1 MRRWIALSAYLY
13 PRAWRERYGGEFD
26 ALLEDAAADW
36 RQLWNVT
43 YGAFAMQLTNGMA
56 YLKAA
61 GGLALAGGILALVAS
76 YRVPPRYVS
85 STVVRIVPVVNDNRP
100 VAKEVLRRAAANSIG
115 MLQGFGRMFI
125 TERAASQVLRWKPG
139 DRDRTIREVA
149 DKHLDDLQIRPVALA
164 GENGFAVRVSFADA
178 DRVKAQ
184 AGLTKLVTQAQEF
197 NELMNGD
204 NVLFWKYLYHQP
216 VPFTE
221 RIEVLDPASLPATPS
236 EPRRPVF
243 LALGG
248 AGGLLLGILTV
259 SFRRHIKGGL
269 RVAVFGLAGFAVAA
283 GLSLLVSERY
293 TAKFEMWISAPDDP
307 AHLSG
312 AVAVTALSEWAERL
326 RKEVVIPRHFVA
338 VNDESTA
345 KLLRVTREGII
356 GMRMQGSETAM
367 PFLEVTFSHPDKST
381 ARFGATGLGAALQT
395 HYWSDLRAE
404 PSAGGGVREARQSG
418 LGERIRFWDMSIPPT
433 STHYRWEIRAA
444 GALLGILLS
453 IVWKRRTAP
462 RTDGDVV
469 WAAA

>member
-221 RIEVLDPASLPATPS
+221 RIEVRRSPRGTSVRFGRTHQVLGHVDTADVHPLSLGDTSGGSPARYLAFDCLEAQDGASHRWGCGLGCRVTQGRPFSGIGRRWPS
-236 EPRRPVF
+236 EKARYR
-243 LALGG
+243 
-248 AGGLLLGILTV
+248 
-259 SFRRHIKGGL
+259 
-269 RVAVFGLAGFAVAA
+269 LAG
-283 GLSLLVSERY
+283 
-293 TAKFEMWISAPDDP
+293 
-307 AHLSG
+307 
-312 AVAVTALSEWAERL
+312 
-326 RKEVVIPRHFVA
+326 HFVA
-338 VNDESTA
+338 AISP
-345 KLLRVTREGII
+345 K
-356 GMRMQGSETAM
+356 
-367 PFLEVTFSHPDKST
+367 
-381 ARFGATGLGAALQT
+381 
-395 HYWSDLRAE
+395 YAE
-404 PSAGGGVREARQSG
+404 
-418 LGERIRFWDMSIPPT
+418 
-433 STHYRWEIRAA
+433 RW
-444 GALLGILLS
+444 
-453 IVWKRRTAP
+453 RR
-462 RTDGDVV
+462 
-469 WAAA
+469 